1 MNKSIKYL
9 LIFSF
14 ILSARFT
21 FAENRATIRSSRGF
35 FEKTDQ
41 KIPGYQSRPNES
53 SVNAVLF
60 SPLSPN
66 QISRP
71 QSNRHVQFAKEL
83 FVSLYR
89 FRSEINPVADNF
101 QYRNDG
107 YARMRQRLL
116 FPFHVFW

>member
-1 MNKSIKYL
+1 MNKSVRYL
-9 LIFSF
+9 LILSF
-14 ILSARFT
+14 IFCADST
-21 FAENRATIRSSRGF
+21 FAENKATIRSHLGF
-35 FEKTDQ
+35 FEKIDQ
-41 KIPGYQSRPNES
+41 QIPGYQARPYES
-53 SVNAVLF
+53 SLNAVIF

-107 YARMRQRLL
+107 YARMRQQLL